1 MKHLKY
7 LVYLFLPALIIVG
20 YNIGG
25 WYNFLMPLICLWAY
39 PVANLFLSAS
49 EEQAHAVFENSS
61 AYIKITLLFVPVLI
75 ALTGWCV
82 YNAGTQP
89 LDIIEITGLAFS
101 LGLVNGILGFTLAH
115 EFIHRRKKLERFAGY
130 LLLLQ
135 NNYLHYCDEH
145 IRGHHVNA
153 CTPEDPH
160 TARIGETIYSFLP
173 RTFFQ
178 TYMNAIKIERKRL
191 GKKKYK
197 IPLLHNR
204 LVWFAV
210 LQLGLIV
217 SIFFLLNEKALLFF
231 IAQNM
236 VAIQLLNI
244 VEYLQHYGLMR
255 QKNESGGYKKMDA
268 QHAWETGKKNNV
280 FSLFGLEN
288 HADHHLHPGKFFTEL
303 TQVEDSP
310 KHPAGYSFMVFLV
323 FIPPLW
329 FKIMNKRI
337 PSNFKT
343 YQL

>member
-20 YNIGG
+20 YNMGG
-25 WYNFLMPLICLWAY
+25 WYNFLIPLICFWAY
-39 PVANLFLSAS
+39 PVANLFLTAS
-49 EEQAHAVFENSS
+49 EEHAHATKENST
-61 AYIKITLLFVPVLI
+61 AYKKVTLLFVPVLI

-89 LDIIEITGLAFS
+89 LDKIEFTGLAFS

-115 EFIHRRKKLERFAGY
+115 EFIHRRKKSERFAGY

-160 TARIGETIYSFLP
+160 TALIGETIYSFLP

-197 IPLLHNR
+197 LPLLHNR

-210 LQLGLIV
+210 LQLGLMV
-217 SIFFLLNEKALLFF
+217 SINFLLNEKALLFF

-255 QKNESGGYKKMDA
+255 QKNKSGVYKKMDA
-268 QHAWETGKKNNV
+268 QHAWATGKKNNV

-288 HADHHLHPGKFFTEL
+288 HADHHLYPGKPFTEL
-303 TQVEDSP
+303 IPVKGTP
-310 KHPAGYSFMVFLV
+310 KQPADFSVMIFLV

-337 PSNFKT
+337 PSEIKT